1 MRTRRLYSSLIAIV
15 FFLERIQ
22 ARGVESDTTDELPGS
37 SCGDFFAPI
46 RCLRD
51 VSPSASRWRARAS
64 EDSNLLDCLDTSQL
78 EELYCSSQSNHLS
91 SLFKRRPPQRLRKL
105 VLFFPA
111 SVPDIS
117 GILHSAPTI
126 TDLGVC
132 VPAESFDELNTSLI
146 LRNEPTDVGLA
157 LRSIFLA
164 CNERLGQILFR
175 RYNQHILIVM
185 LISRWR
191 AGAGELRSINVDS
204 EFDMRDERL
213 GELESEGLVFTSYDA
228 HIGMVPEHL
237 QFESSY
243 W

>member
-1 MRTRRLYSSLIAIV
+1 
-15 FFLERIQ
+15 
-22 ARGVESDTTDELPGS
+22 
-37 SCGDFFAPI
+37 
-46 RCLRD
+46 
-51 VSPSASRWRARAS
+51 
-64 EDSNLLDCLDTSQL
+64 LDTPQL

-132 VPAESFDELNTSLI
+132 VPAESFDDLNTSLI

-157 LRSIFLA
+157 LRSIVLA

-175 RYNQHILIVM
+175 RYNQHILIDM
-185 LISRWR
+185 LTSRWR
-191 AGAGELRSINVDS
+191 AGAGELCLINVPDS

-213 GELESEGLVFTSYDA
+213 DELEGEGLVFTSSFDDA

-237 QFESSY
+237 QFKSSY